1 MGVLLAK
8 TACFVLVFLSAI
20 AVIKVTGRTLRYGS
34 SELVSDGFDHHANDN
49 ISSHL
54 VFRGLMVDE
63 STENCEHMYGFLPC
77 ADSLLGHLFLIVV
90 YEYLLFHGDSYVASG
105 GERIFKILGPGVFGA
120 SAFQII
126 CALPESLILLAS
138 GLLSDNEKAQDYAS
152 TGLGLLAGT
161 TIFLLTVV
169 WGTCIIVGS
178 SQKSSNLNSYSSN
191 SSTSSRSKI
200 KTLLSKTND
209 FCVTTDEETS
219 YTARIMVLSVIPFL
233 IILIPEI
240 FQISYSKE
248 HIIIFIA
255 LIVSTIFLLSYFFYQ
270 MFEPWIQDRQLEYV
284 KHERLVVDIL
294 KHVQRNTVGKL
305 INEDGRPNV
314 PSIKRLFLEVDQ
326 DRNNFISFDEL
337 KELLREIRFRNSNW
351 DKDKKIAEVMK
362 EFDLNGDKNV
372 TMDEFVKVFSKW
384 LDDTKSTM
392 DKRYH
397 SVNSMKDLYQI
408 LQPWI
413 QNRKKEHEMKKELVS
428 QIVGHVQSSALG
440 SLYTEDGTPDIHA
453 IKKLF
458 QNTDLDKD
466 NSISQEEL
474 KKLII
479 QVNFGKIPWDADE
492 MVGKMMEQLDVNG
505 DQVINEEEFISGF
518 LKWLNGDGSPSP
530 SSSGPGNIYQK
541 KSAETTLL
549 KEKATNTSLWEWTKA
564 IALLVLGIVML
575 ALLAEPLI
583 ESVHSLSTSADIPPS
598 FVAFVLVP
606 LATNARVAI
615 SAIRSASRKIP
626 RTTSLT
632 LSEIYGGVFMNN
644 VLGFSVLLSIVYFYN
659 LSWHFSAQL
668 FIVLF
673 VSVVTGFTA
682 SFNSTF
688 PVWKSFVA
696 YLLYPLSMLACLC
709 VA

>member
-1 MGVLLAK
+1 MGLLTAK
-8 TACFVLVFLSAI
+8 TACFVFILVSSI
-20 AVIKVTGRTLRYGS
+20 AVIQVAGRTLRDGS
-34 SELVSDGFDHHANDN
+34 SELFSDGVAHQANDT

-54 VFRGLMVDE
+54 VFRGMVGE

-77 ADSLLGHLFLIVV
+77 ADSLLGHLFLILV
-90 YEYLLFHGDSYVASG
+90 YEYLLFNGDSYVASG

-178 SQKSSNLNSYSSN
+178 TQSTSGLNSDPSN
-191 SSTSSRSKI
+191 SSSSSQSKI
-200 KTLLSKTND
+200 KTLISKTNE

-233 IILIPEI
+233 VILIPEI
-240 FQISYSKE
+240 FQISYARE

-255 LIVSTIFLLSYFFYQ
+255 LIVSAIFLLSYFFYQ

-294 KHVQRNTVGKL
+294 KHVQQHTVGKL
-305 INEDGRPNV
+305 INEDGAPNE
-314 PSIKRLFLEVDQ
+314 SAIRSLFSEVDQ

-337 KELLREIRFRNSNW
+337 KELLHEIQFKNTNW

-362 EFDLNGDKNV
+362 EFDLNGDQNV
-372 TMDEFVKVFSKW
+372 TIDEFVKVFSKW

-408 LQPWI
+408 LHPWI
-413 QNRKKEHEMKKELVS
+413 QNRKKEHEMKKALVS
-428 QIVGHVQSSALG
+428 EIVGHVQSSALG
-440 SLYTEDGTPDIHA
+440 SLYTENGKPDIYA
-453 IKKLF
+453 IKRLF
-458 QNTDLDKD
+458 ENMDLDKD
-466 NSISQEEL
+466 NSLSQEEL
-474 KKLII
+474 KKLIV

-492 MVGKMMEQLDVNG
+492 IVGKMMEQLDVNG
-505 DQVINEEEFISGF
+505 DQFINEDEFISGF
-518 LKWLNGDGSPSP
+518 LKWLRCLDNGSPMPSP
-530 SSSGPGNIYQK
+530 SNYEPALVK
-541 KSAETTLL
+541 K
-549 KEKATNTSLWEWTKA
+549 KAAKTSIWEWTKA
-564 IALLVLGIVML
+564 ITLLVVGIVML

-583 ESVHSLSTSADIPPS
+583 ESVHSLSTSANIPPF

-615 SAIRSASRKIP
+615 SAIKSASRKKA

-644 VLGFSVLLSIVYFYN
+644 VLGFSVLLAIVYFYN

-668 FIVLF
+668 FIVLI
-673 VSVVTGFTA
+673 VSAVTGFTA
-682 SFNSTF
+682 SFNNSF

-696 YLLYPLSMLACLC
+696 YLLYPLSMLLVYALHN
-709 VA
+709 